1 MYTDVLLSLTS
12 ILSFATLDFPITY
25 SVEDKAANSG
35 KRNKRKLPNN
45 LLAKRPNK
53 QKAIYENL
61 KPKSGQDVETGLG
74 KNCFLWS
81 MSLLR

>member
-1 MYTDVLLSLTS
+1 MYTNVLSLTS
-12 ILSFATLDFPITY
+12 LLSFATLDFPITY

-35 KRNKRKLPNN
+35 KSNKRKLPN
-45 LLAKRPNK
+45 LIAKRPNK

-61 KPKSGQDVETGLG
+61 KPKGGQDVETGLG